1 VSAKLTDK
9 DTSICYVCGVEN
21 PFGLHVPFTR
31 DGDSGSRASYVV
43 RPEHVGW
50 PGLLHG
56 GVLFTLMDE
65 AVAWAVYYSGF
76 RAVTAKAETR
86 FRVPIQVGASLVITG
101 SVVERARRL
110 VRVRAEI
117 QRDDN
122 GHEKVADMVA
132 TMYLLDDAA
141 FGPGIKP
148 EN

>member
-1 VSAKLTDK
+1 M
-9 DTSICYVCGVEN
+9 
-21 PFGLHVPFTR
+21 
-31 DGDSGSRASYVV
+31 
-43 RPEHVGW
+43 
-50 PGLLHG
+50 HG

-86 FRVPIQVGASLVITG
+86 FRVPIPVGASLVITG

-117 QRDDN
+117 QRDDSSD
-122 GHEKVADMVA
+122 EKVADMVA

-141 FGPGIKP
+141 FGTGIKP